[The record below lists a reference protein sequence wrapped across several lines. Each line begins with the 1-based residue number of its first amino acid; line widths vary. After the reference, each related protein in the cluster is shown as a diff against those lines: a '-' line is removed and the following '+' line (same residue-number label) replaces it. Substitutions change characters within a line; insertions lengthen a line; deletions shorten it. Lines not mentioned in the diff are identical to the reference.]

1 MKHTSKLI
9 AGSLTRAL
17 EGKKIALCMTGSVA
31 AVECVALART
41 LMRHGADVH
50 CVMSPSAQKIVH
62 PYLLEWAT
70 GNPVVTELTGQ
81 IEHITL
87 AGKHSEHVD
96 LVLVAPSTANTIG
109 KIAHGIDDTPVT
121 TTVSSAIGAKIPIM
135 VVPAMHASMYEHPA
149 VVENLNRL
157 RNMGLV
163 VVSPRL
169 EEAKAK
175 IPDTE
180 TIVEHVLAILGPRDL
195 VGRHFVVTA
204 GPTRGWIDRVRFV
217 SNPSSGKMGVE
228 LAREIIARGGTVTL
242 ILGPTHI
249 SPPALAETI
258 RVETSEEMLN
268 EVIAALDRSDTDAL
282 ISAAAILDFTPAHRE
297 DRKRPSGE
305 PYAIELVPTKKVI
318 EEARKHDPDLFIV
331 GFKVESGLTDDEL
344 IRRAKAKIDSGVCN
358 LVVANDEQ
366 RAGVAFATDTNEVLI
381 VGPSGLV
388 EKVPL
393 STKREVARRVIDV
406 VAHEL
411 EQMG

>member
-1 MKHTSKLI
+1 
-9 AGSLTRAL
+9 
-17 EGKKIALCMTGSVA
+17 
-31 AVECVALART
+31 
-41 LMRHGADVH
+41 
-50 CVMSPSAQKIVH
+50 
-62 PYLLEWAT
+62 
-70 GNPVVTELTGQ
+70 
-81 IEHITL
+81 
-87 AGKHSEHVD
+87 
-96 LVLVAPSTANTIG
+96 
-109 KIAHGIDDTPVT
+109 
-121 TTVSSAIGAKIPIM
+121 
-135 VVPAMHASMYEHPA
+135 MYEHPA

-242 ILGPTHI
+242 LLGPTHI

-282 ISAAAILDFTPAHRE
+282 ISAAAILDFTPARRD

-318 EEARKHDPDLFIV
+318 EEARKHNPDLFIV

-344 IRRAKAKIDSGVCN
+344 VERARAKIDSGVCN

-411 EQMG
+411 EQM